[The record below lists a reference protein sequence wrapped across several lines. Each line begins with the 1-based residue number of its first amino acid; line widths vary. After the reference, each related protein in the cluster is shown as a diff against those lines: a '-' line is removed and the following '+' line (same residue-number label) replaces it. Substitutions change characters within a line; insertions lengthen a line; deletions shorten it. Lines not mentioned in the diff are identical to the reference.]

1 MATNT
6 PICVKT
12 ECSNEA
18 AFNKFFPD
26 SDGGQY
32 WTMCDKCYNEEH
44 GEDDEEVC
52 WTCGDK
58 ATNKEWRESL
68 DEFEWTCDKCH
79 NEEYKSCSHKF
90 ECGCG
95 KQSCLEMGLD
105 NCDEDFC
112 DNESCRH
119 YYDHRND
126 NCDCGRCGYCD
137 SDLDQ

>member
-6 PICVKT
+6 EGQQIMNSVRLAFLNLERRDIFWSVINDLK
-12 ECSNEA
+12 NEPYYNGNIFESA
-18 AFNKFFPD
+18 NMAEQLNKND
-26 SDGGQY
+26 D
-32 WTMCDKCYNEEH
+32 TYNRVISLGLNE
-44 GEDDEEVC
+44 GWIDED
-52 WTCGDK
+52 
-58 ATNKEWRESL
+58 
-68 DEFEWTCDKCH
+68 
-79 NEEYKSCSHKF
+79 YKDCSHKF

-119 YYDHRND
+119 YYNHRND

-137 SDLDQ
+137 SDLDE

>member
-18 AFNKFFPD
+18 AFNEFFPD

-32 WTMCDKCYNEEH
+32 WTMCDKCYNKEH
-44 GEDDEEVC
+44 
-52 WTCGDK
+52 
-58 ATNKEWRESL
+58 
-68 DEFEWTCDKCH
+68 
-79 NEEYKSCSHKF
+79 CSHKF
-90 ECGCG
+90 ECGCE

-105 NCDEDFC
+105 KCDEDFC

-119 YYDHRND
+119 YYNHRND

-137 SDLDQ
+137 SDLDE